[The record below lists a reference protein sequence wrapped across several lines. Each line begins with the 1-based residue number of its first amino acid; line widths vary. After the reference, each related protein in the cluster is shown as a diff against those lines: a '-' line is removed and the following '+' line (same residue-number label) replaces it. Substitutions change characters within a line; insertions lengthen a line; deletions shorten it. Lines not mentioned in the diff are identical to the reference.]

1 MKKFTKALL
10 VALIGMSA
18 VGCETFP
25 ANSSSGNSST
35 VQTDPLLAAIDA
47 RIVLVKDKQEVSDD
61 FEVPNLIKLTYE
73 GKEISVNITWTADK
87 ENVTFENVEVEE
99 NGVTVTKTMAKLK
112 RPAKGENPVTVN
124 LTASYEHEG
133 KKGSKA
139 FRVTVMPKQGLD
151 DLWGVEPTQEVMS
164 WDDFRAA
171 EINSK
176 ITVQGVVSA
185 WTYDESYGN
194 GNVFLQDE
202 DGGYYAYRLVAS
214 LSDYEDY
221 LKVGNEVIL
230 EGQKSVYEGLH
241 QLNQK
246 TVTSIKVLDRAEDG
260 TEDDQNRPT
269 PKDVTQLAKEA
280 KLEPLQSTWATVLGT
295 YVNKSGDH
303 YVQVGAEEYQ
313 LYIDSKYISPK
324 NLAEVETAVEG
335 LTAGDTIRLTGI
347 VGMYQKPQFY
357 PYELAKSDEEIIITN
372 DDKAA
377 IALNNASEGF
387 EEVYTEDT
395 EVDLFT
401 SEEADVTVSYALNA
415 EADTTVFAL
424 NNETKKLTVTPTEE
438 EKTAT
443 LTITVTCGDV
453 TKSAEVTLNAC
464 KKIEIVSLTRAI
476 ELAQE
481 AGDDYSTEKY
491 YVKGTIKEVKNT
503 TYGNMTIT
511 DGTTDF
517 EIYGTYSKDGS
528 QRYDV
533 MENKPDAGDEVILY
547 GVLGTYTKKNDD
559 GSVAY
564 VTPQMKNGW
573 FHTHIDILSLARA
586 TELAQEAG
594 DSYSTEKYYVKGT
607 IKEVKNTQY
616 GNMTITDGTTD
627 FEIYGS
633 YSADG
638 TKRYDAMEN
647 KPVAGD
653 EVVLYGILGT
663 YTKKNDDGSVAYVTP
678 QMKNGW
684 FYSHTPATSVEPE
697 QPEQPTGTM
706 TIAQVLAAADG
717 TQVVVTG
724 IVKNAVW
731 NDQYNDNNVTIIDEN
746 LDEIYCYG
754 LKTKVAV
761 GDNITVTGTKTSY
774 NGAPQIGQGATAVIN
789 SSGNE
794 IPAPVVGDNEVLVDF
809 STLGYTNAQ
818 EFTSYTSG
826 IVTFS
831 GDKGTNSNSPKYY
844 DTGTAVRFY
853 GSNSL
858 TIDLEEGY
866 AITSIEITFG
876 SGDKDNAITSDV
888 GTFAGTTWTGESNTV
903 VLTVG
908 GTSGHRRIQAI
919 KVSYKAA

>member
-35 VQTDPLLAAIDA
+35 VQIDPLLAAIEA
-47 RIVLVKDKQEVSDD
+47 RIILAQDRTEVSDD
-61 FEVPNLIKLTYE
+61 FEVPNLVKLTYE

-112 RPAKGENPVTVN
+112 RPSKGENPVTVK
-124 LTASYEHEG
+124 LTASFTHEG
-133 KKGSKA
+133 KNGSKE
-139 FRVTVMPKQGLD
+139 FKVTVTPKQGLD

-164 WDDFRAA
+164 WDEFRTAP
-171 EINSK
+171 NDSL
-176 ITVQGVVSA
+176 ITIQGRVSA
-185 WTYDESYGN
+185 WTYDGSHGN

-202 DGGYYAYRLVAS
+202 DGGYYAYRLAAS
-214 LSDYEDY
+214 LSEYEDY

-230 EGQKSVYEGLH
+230 EGKKSVFQGLH

-246 TVTSIKVLDRAEDG
+246 TVTSIKVVDRAKDG
-260 TEDDQNRPT
+260 TDDQNRPT
-269 PKDVTQLAKEA
+269 PKDVTQIAKEG
-280 KLEPLQSTWATVLGT
+280 KLEPLQSTWATALGT
-295 YVNKSGDH
+295 YVNKDGGH
-303 YVQVGAEEYQ
+303 FIQIGAHEYE
-313 LYIDSKYISPK
+313 LYIDSKYISEDK
-324 NLAEVETAVEG
+324 LTEVETAVEG
-335 LTAGDTIRLTGI
+335 FTNGDAIRLTGL
-347 VGMYQKPQFY
+347 VGIYEKPQFF
-357 PYELAKSDEEIIITN
+357 PYQIAKSDEEIVVTN
-372 DDKAA
+372 EEKAI
-377 IALNNASEGF
+377 IALNTASEGF
-387 EEVYTEDT
+387 EDVYTSTKEI
-395 EVDLFT
+395 DLYKST
-401 SEEADVTVSYALNA
+401 DADVEVSYALNA

-424 NNETKKLTVTPTEE
+424 NNETKKLTITPSAE
-438 EKTAT
+438 EKTAK
-443 LTITVTCGDV
+443 LTITVICGEV
-453 TKSAEVTLNAC
+453 TKTNEVELSACSE
-464 KKIEIVSLTRAI
+464 LTILTIAEAI
-476 ELAQE
+476 AKANEGGENYTSQ
-481 AGDDYSTEKY
+481 KF
-491 YVKGTIKEVKNT
+491 YVKGKITAYSGKEENAVK
-503 TYGNMTIT
+503 YGNFVISDET
-511 DGTTDF
+511 D
-517 EIYGTYSKDGS
+517 EIIVYGMYTVDGEV
-528 QRYDV
+528 RYDS
-533 MENKPDAGDEVILY
+533 MTTKPVIGDEIVVY
-547 GVLGTYTKKNDD
+547 GVLGTFN
-559 GSVAY
+559 G
-564 VTPQMKNGW
+564 TPQMKNGW
-573 FHTHIDILSLARA
+573 LYSLNNVV
-586 TELAQEAG
+586 QEPQEVPNPDTPAG
-594 DSYSTEKYYVKGT
+594 DV
-607 IKEVKNTQY
+607 
-616 GNMTITDGTTD
+616 
-627 FEIYGS
+627 
-633 YSADG
+633 
-638 TKRYDAMEN
+638 
-647 KPVAGD
+647 
-653 EVVLYGILGT
+653 
-663 YTKKNDDGSVAYVTP
+663 
-678 QMKNGW
+678 
-684 FYSHTPATSVEPE
+684 
-697 QPEQPTGTM
+697 M

-731 NDQYNDNNVTIIDEN
+731 NDKYSDNNVTIIDEN

-831 GDKGTNSNSPKYY
+831 GDKGTNTNSPKYY

-876 SGDKDNAITSDV
+876 SGEKDNAITSDV
-888 GTFAGTTWTGESNTV
+888 GTFDGTTWTGESNTV

>member
-573 FHTHIDILSLARA
+573 F
-586 TELAQEAG
+586 
-594 DSYSTEKYYVKGT
+594 
-607 IKEVKNTQY
+607 
-616 GNMTITDGTTD
+616 
-627 FEIYGS
+627 
-633 YSADG
+633 
-638 TKRYDAMEN
+638 
-647 KPVAGD
+647 
-653 EVVLYGILGT
+653 
-663 YTKKNDDGSVAYVTP
+663 
-678 QMKNGW
+678 
-684 FYSHTPATSVEPE
+684 YSHTPATSVEPE